1 MLTDPELNTVKNLI
15 SQLLDKLE
23 GSQLTVKE
31 ASQQAKMIKKIMQL
45 VDEGK
50 VDQATLL
57 LQEYSEN
64 G

>member
-1 MLTDPELNTVKNLI
+1 MLTDIELDTVKKLI

-23 GSQLTVKE
+23 SSQLTVDQ
-31 ASQQAKMIKKIMQL
+31 ASEQAKMIKKIMQL

-50 VDQATLL
+50 VDQATQLL
-57 LQEYSEN
+57 EDYSKN